1 MHLHVVRC
9 RFSKI
14 GCREKRFFF
23 LIQTLS
29 QPWAY
34 IQMMK
39 RQFLTP
45 LLLLLLF
52 FLYSCEQRSFDKES
66 GQIESFAEMVKSG
79 VKPLALGPLM
89 TSAELDLFMPEVER
103 ISKKY
108 GVSFYRESALVQ
120 TDLFPA
126 SSVEGKEVVLI
137 YKGNTLKAYED
148 LKQELAKDNL
158 TAERKREL
166 SRRFGRL
173 LGYPTERIN
182 ELLAENSA
190 FRDLED
196 FGIQGLEVKWFYKDL
211 AKAKAFYQTTLGLEL
226 VQENDSLAKFLI
238 AGDSFLTLQSI
249 ANSGYTGAEPKS
261 IALAFLTDQL
271 EAWYTH
277 LQEQKVTIKYP
288 LKQNPGG
295 PHDGFVAVDPEGYLL
310 EFETF
315 FQHPEN
321 EVLMPELAEL
331 QPKSTSHGENLK
343 FKGSVVWLYFKDMLP
358 AELFVEESLGLT
370 KSADQGWAKVYRFS
384 QHGYLGL
391 VDGLRGMNT
400 FSPEKLVEIS
410 VDLEN
415 PGPWE
420 NHLKANS
427 PDSTRKANSFKDAG
441 GYVFKF

>member
-1 MHLHVVRC
+1 MKKSSLYFLFLLTLL
-9 RFSKI
+9 FS
-14 GCREKRFFF
+14 CEKRDF
-23 LIQTLS
+23 Q
-29 QPWAY
+29 
-34 IQMMK
+34 
-39 RQFLTP
+39 
-45 LLLLLLF
+45 
-52 FLYSCEQRSFDKES
+52 KES

-79 VKPLALGPLM
+79 VKPLALGPPM

-103 ISKKY
+103 ISQKY
-108 GVSFYRESALVQ
+108 GVSFYREADLVQ
-120 TDLFPA
+120 TDLFPI
-126 SSVEGKEVVLI
+126 SSVAGKEVVLI

-182 ELLAENSA
+182 DLLAENSA
-190 FRDLED
+190 YRDLED

-226 VQENDSLAKFLI
+226 VEESESSAKFLI
-238 AGDSFLTLQSI
+238 AGDSFLTLHSI
-249 ANSGYTGAEPKS
+249 ANSGYTGSEPKS
-261 IALAFLTDQL
+261 VALAFLTDQL
-271 EAWYTH
+271 EAWYAH

-288 LKQNPGG
+288 LKG

-321 EVLMPELAEL
+321 EVLIPELAEL
-331 QPKSTSHGENLK
+331 KPKSTRHGEKLQ
-343 FKGSVVWLYFKDMLP
+343 FKGSVVWLYYKEMLP

-410 VDLEN
+410 IDLEN

-420 NHLKANS
+420 NYLKANS
-427 PDSTRKANSFKDAG
+427 PDSTRKANTFKDAG
-441 GYVFKF
+441 GYVFRF

>member
-1 MHLHVVRC
+1 MRSFQFMKKSSLYFLFLITLL
-9 RFSKI
+9 FS
-14 GCREKRFFF
+14 CEKRDF
-23 LIQTLS
+23 Q
-29 QPWAY
+29 
-34 IQMMK
+34 
-39 RQFLTP
+39 
-45 LLLLLLF
+45 
-52 FLYSCEQRSFDKES
+52 KES
-66 GQIESFAEMVKSG
+66 GQIESFAEMVKAG
-79 VKPLALGPLM
+79 VKPLALGPPM

-103 ISKKY
+103 ISQKY
-108 GVSFYRESALVQ
+108 GLSFYREATLVQ
-120 TDLFPA
+120 TDLFPV
-126 SSVEGKEVVLI
+126 SSVEGKEVVLF

-148 LKQELAKDNL
+148 LKQELAEENIS
-158 TAERKREL
+158 AMRKREL

-182 ELLAENSA
+182 DLLAENSA

-211 AKAKAFYQTTLGLEL
+211 VKAKAFYQTTLGLEL
-226 VQENDSLAKFLI
+226 VEESESSAKFLI
-238 AGDSFLTLQSI
+238 SGDSFLTLQSI
-249 ANSGYTGAEPKS
+249 ADSGYTGAEPKS
-261 IALAFLTDQL
+261 VALAFLTDQL
-271 EAWYTH
+271 EGWYAH

-331 QPKSTSHGENLK
+331 QPKSTIIEGNLQ
-343 FKGSVVWLYFKDMLP
+343 FKGSVVWLYYKDMLP

-400 FSPEKLVEIS
+400 FSPEKLVELSI
-410 VDLEN
+410 DLEN

-420 NHLKANS
+420 NYLKANS

-441 GYVFKF
+441 GYQFRF